1 MGRQKLDEVWYGRLS
16 DTPIDHLWVATAAC
30 GLVAVMFRNDEETFR
45 QYVTKLAGVEPLR
58 DQSAVAPVMNELT
71 AYLNGELKAFS
82 LPICW
87 GVMTEFQQKS
97 LREVCAIPY
106 GEVRTYNQ
114 IAHAVGNPKAIRA
127 VGRANATN
135 PMPLVVP
142 CHRVIGSDGT
152 LRGFGGGLETKAQ
165 LLRMEGSWLL

>member
-1 MGRQKLDEVWYGRLS
+1 MAKVKFDEVWYGRLS
-16 DTPIDHLWVATAAC
+16 DTPIDHLWIATAAC

-45 QYVTKLAGVEPLR
+45 QYVQKLAGTEPVR
-58 DQSAVAPVMNELT
+58 DESAISEVCNQLE
-71 AYLNGELKAFS
+71 AYLAGDLKVFD

-87 GVMTEFQQKS
+87 DVMTEFQQKS
-97 LREVCAIPY
+97 LRQVYAIPY

-114 IAHAVGNPKAIRA
+114 IAHEIGKPKAIRA

-152 LRGFGGGLETKAQ
+152 LRGFGGGLETKAH